1 MKLKVNILLFFVIIC
16 FGACSSIKTVSQKS
30 DTQLN
35 TYTDGDI
42 SYKNQFRFKSMFFE
56 SQRLEALEEFDK
68 AAALMEQCL
77 SIDPLNADAHYEM
90 ATLYV
95 SIERI
100 EDALFH
106 AKKSYELDPNNIW
119 VSRLLSQLYQISGN
133 IDGELSAYKNLIE
146 KDPSNIVEY
155 LFLIAT
161 AHSKK
166 GSYKR
171 AIQVY
176 NEIESKIGVSEE
188 LSVTKEY
195 LYITLGDV
203 DLAAAEIMKLIAAF
217 PNEIRFLGM
226 LAELYQANNLTE
238 KSIAVYND
246 ILEID
251 PKNSAANVALAEH
264 YRANNNHLKALDYLT
279 FCFDNDVFDLQTVF
293 QILTSYF
300 QMAIEEQK
308 YLDPLLSLLNKTL
321 INHPNEAPFHVLSG
335 DVYFQLNDSKKA
347 FEAYEKALS
356 IGITDFLIWNRYLIL
371 GIELQEYDRV
381 YNNGMRAIQLHPIQP
396 TLYLFS
402 GFAASNNKEHE
413 KAITLFNK
421 GLNYVVN
428 NRPLKAEFYNY
439 LGDSY
444 HFFGN
449 DKKSDECYEKS
460 LDLIPDN
467 VVVLNNYSYYLC
479 LREKDLEK
487 AERMS
492 KQCVEQSPN
501 QSTYQDTYG
510 WVLYKLKRF
519 DEAREWL
526 KKAVEGDGKSPVIT
540 EHYGD
545 VLYQLNLKKEA
556 LQYWK
561 KAKNNGGD
569 SELLNKKVSEGVLYE

>member
-1 MKLKVNILLFFVIIC
+1 MKIKVNILLFFVIIC
-16 FGACSSIKTVSQKS
+16 LGACSSMKKVSQKS

-35 TYTDGDI
+35 TYTDGDV

-77 SIDPLNADAHYEM
+77 AIDPLNADAHYEM

-106 AKKSYELDPNNIW
+106 AKKSYELNPNNIW

-133 IDGELSAYKNLIE
+133 IDGELSAYKTLIE
-146 KDPSNIVEY
+146 KDPSNIEY
-155 LFLIAT
+155 LFLLAT

-166 GSYKR
+166 GSYKK

-176 NEIESKIGVSEE
+176 NEIESRIGVSEE

-195 LYITLGDV
+195 LYITMGDV
-203 DLAAAEIMKLIAAF
+203 DLAAAEIKKLIAAF

-238 KSIAVYND
+238 KSIAVYNE
-246 ILEID
+246 ILEVD

-264 YRANNNHLKALDYLT
+264 YRVNNNHLKAFDYLT

-300 QMAIEEQK
+300 QMAKVEQK

-335 DVYFQLNDSKKA
+335 DIYFELNDPNKA
-347 FEAYEKALS
+347 FEAYEKSLRF
-356 IGITDFLIWNRYLIL
+356 GITDFLIWNRYLIL
-371 GIELQEYDRV
+371 GIELKEYDRV
-381 YNNGMRAIQLHPIQP
+381 YKNGMRAIELHPIQP

-402 GFAASNNKEHE
+402 GFAASYKKEYE
-413 KAITLFNK
+413 TAITLFNK

-428 NRPLKAEFYNY
+428 NKPLKAEFYNY

-460 LDLIPDN
+460 LELIPDN
-467 VVVLNNYSYYLC
+467 VVVLNNYSYYLS

-492 KQCVEQSPN
+492 KKCIELSPN

-519 DEAREWL
+519 NEAREWL
-526 KKAVEGDGKSPVIT
+526 KKAAEGDSKSPVIT

-556 LQYWK
+556 LEYWK
-561 KAKNNGGD
+561 KAKNSGGD
-569 SELLNKKVSEGVLYE
+569 SELLNKKVREGVLYE

>member
-16 FGACSSIKTVSQKS
+16 LGSCSSMKKVSQKS

-68 AAALMEQCL
+68 AATLMEQCL
-77 SIDPLNADAHYEM
+77 AIDPLNADAHYEM

-106 AKKSYELDPNNIW
+106 AKKSYELNHNNIW
-119 VSRLLSQLYQISGN
+119 VCRLLSQLYQISGN
-133 IDGELSAYKNLIE
+133 IDAELSAYKNLIE
-146 KDPSNIVEY
+146 KDPSNIEY
-155 LFLIAT
+155 LFLLAT

-166 GSYKR
+166 GSYKK

-195 LYITLGDV
+195 LYITMGDV

-238 KSIAVYND
+238 KSIAIYND
-246 ILEID
+246 ILEVD
-251 PKNSAANVALAEH
+251 PKNSAANVALAEY
-264 YRANNNHLKALDYLT
+264 YRVNNNHLKAFDYLT
-279 FCFDNDVFDLQTVF
+279 FCFENDVFDLQTVF

-347 FEAYEKALS
+347 FEAYEKSLNF
-356 IGITDFLIWNRYLIL
+356 GVTDFLIWNRYLIL
-371 GIELQEYDRV
+371 GVELQEYDRV
-381 YNNGMRAIQLHPIQP
+381 YNKGMRAIELHPIQP

-402 GFAASNNKEHE
+402 GFAASYNKEHE

-467 VVVLNNYSYYLC
+467 VVVLNNYSYYLS

-492 KQCVEQSPN
+492 KQCVELSPN

-519 DEAREWL
+519 NEAKEWL
-526 KKAVEGDGKSPVIT
+526 KKAVEGDSKSPVIT

-545 VLYQLNLKKEA
+545 VLYKLNFKKEA
-556 LQYWK
+556 LEYWK
-561 KAKNNGGD
+561 KAKNSGGD
-569 SELLNKKVSEGVLYE
+569 SELLNKKVREGVLYE

>member
-1 MKLKVNILLFFVIIC
+1 MKLKVNILLFFVISC
-16 FGACSSIKTVSQKS
+16 LGACSSMKKVSQKS

-77 SIDPLNADAHYEM
+77 AIDPLNADAHYEM

-106 AKKSYELDPNNIW
+106 AKKSYELNHNNIW

-133 IDGELSAYKNLIE
+133 IDAELSAYKNLIE
-146 KDPSNIVEY
+146 KDPSNIEY
-155 LFLIAT
+155 LFLLAT

-166 GSYKR
+166 GSYKK

-195 LYITLGDV
+195 LYITMGDV

-238 KSIAVYND
+238 KSIAIYND
-246 ILEID
+246 ILEVD
-251 PKNSAANVALAEH
+251 PKNSAANVALAEY
-264 YRANNNHLKALDYLT
+264 YRVNNNHLKAFDYLT
-279 FCFDNDVFDLQTVF
+279 FCFENDVFDLQTVF

-347 FEAYEKALS
+347 FEAYEKSLDF
-356 IGITDFLIWNRYLIL
+356 GVTDFLIWNRYLIL
-371 GIELQEYDRV
+371 GVELQEYDRV
-381 YNNGMRAIQLHPIQP
+381 YNKGMRAIELHPIQP

-402 GFAASNNKEHE
+402 GFAASYNKEHE

-467 VVVLNNYSYYLC
+467 VVVLNNYSYYLS

-492 KQCVEQSPN
+492 KQCVELSPN

-519 DEAREWL
+519 NEAKEWL
-526 KKAVEGDGKSPVIT
+526 KKAVEGDSKSPVIT

-545 VLYQLNLKKEA
+545 VLYKLNFKKEA
-556 LQYWK
+556 LEYWK
-561 KAKNNGGD
+561 KAKNSGGD
-569 SELLNKKVSEGVLYE
+569 SELLNKKVREGVLYE

>member
-1 MKLKVNILLFFVIIC
+1 MKVKVNILLFFVIIC
-16 FGACSSIKTVSQKS
+16 LGACSSIKTVSQKS

-35 TYTDGDI
+35 AYTNGDI

-77 SIDPLNADAHYEM
+77 SIDPFNADAHYEM
-90 ATLYV
+90 AILY
-95 SIERI
+95 IAIDRI

-106 AKKSYELDPNNIW
+106 AKKSSELNPNNEW
-119 VSRLLSQLYQISGN
+119 VTHLLSQLYQMSGN
-133 IDGELSAYKNLIE
+133 IDGELNAYKDLIK
-146 KDPSNIVEY
+146 KDSSNIEY
-155 LFLIAT
+155 LFLLAT
-161 AHSKK
+161 AHSKN
-166 GSYKR
+166 GSYKK

-195 LYITLGDV
+195 LYITMGNV
-203 DLAAAEIMKLIAAF
+203 DLAAAEIMNLVAAF

-238 KSIAVYND
+238 KSIAIYND
-246 ILEID
+246 ILKVE
-251 PKNSAANVALAEH
+251 PKNSAANIALAEH
-264 YRANNNHLKALDYLT
+264 YRVNNNHLKAFDYLT
-279 FCFDNDVFDLQTVF
+279 FCFDNDVFDPQTVF
-293 QILTSYF
+293 QILSSYF
-300 QMAIEEQK
+300 QMAIDEQK
-308 YLDPLLSLLNKTL
+308 YLDPLLSLLDKAL

-335 DVYFQLNDSKKA
+335 DVYFQLNNSKKA
-347 FEAYEKALS
+347 FEAYEKSLNL
-356 IGITDFLIWNRYLIL
+356 GVTDFLIWNRYLIL
-371 GIELQEYDRV
+371 GVELQEYDRV
-381 YNNGMRAIQLHPIQP
+381 YKNGARAIELHPIQP
-396 TLYLFS
+396 TLYLFT
-402 GFAASNNKEHE
+402 GFAAFYNKEYE
-413 KAITLFNK
+413 KAITFFNK

-439 LGDSY
+439 LGDAY
-444 HFFGN
+444 HIFGN
-449 DKKSDECYEKS
+449 NKKSDECYEKS

-467 VVVLNNYSYYLC
+467 VVVLNNYSYYLS

-492 KQCVEQSPN
+492 KQCVELSPN
-501 QSTYQDTYG
+501 QPTYQDTYG

-519 DEAREWL
+519 NEAKEWL
-526 KKAVEGDGKSPVIT
+526 QKAVEGGGKSPVVI

-545 VLYQLNLKKEA
+545 VLYQLNQKKEA
-556 LQYWK
+556 LEYWK
-561 KAKNNGGD
+561 KAKNTGGD

>member
-1 MKLKVNILLFFVIIC
+1 MKVKVNILLFFVIIC
-16 FGACSSIKTVSQKS
+16 LGACSSIKTVSQKS

-35 TYTDGDI
+35 AYTNGDI

-77 SIDPLNADAHYEM
+77 SIDPFNADAHYEM
-90 ATLYV
+90 AILYV
-95 SIERI
+95 AIDRI

-106 AKKSYELDPNNIW
+106 AKKSSELNPNNEW
-119 VSRLLSQLYQISGN
+119 VTQLLSELYQISGN
-133 IDGELSAYKNLIE
+133 IDGELNAYKDLIK
-146 KDPSNIVEY
+146 KDPSNIEY
-155 LFLIAT
+155 LFLLAT
-161 AHSKK
+161 AHSKN
-166 GSYKR
+166 GSYKK

-176 NEIESKIGVSEE
+176 NEIESKTGVSEE

-195 LYITLGDV
+195 LYITMGNV

-217 PNEIRFLGM
+217 PNEIRYLGM

-238 KSIAVYND
+238 KSIAIYND
-246 ILEID
+246 ILKVE

-264 YRANNNHLKALDYLT
+264 YRINNNHLKAFDYLT

-300 QMAIEEQK
+300 QMAIDEQK
-308 YLDPLLSLLNKTL
+308 YLDPLLSLLDKAL

-347 FEAYEKALS
+347 FEAYEKSLNF
-356 IGITDFLIWNRYLIL
+356 GVTDFLIWNRYLIL

-381 YNNGMRAIQLHPIQP
+381 YNNGMRAVELHPIQP
-396 TLYLFS
+396 TLYLFT
-402 GFAASNNKEHE
+402 GFAASYNKEYE
-413 KAITLFNK
+413 KAITFFNK

-428 NRPLKAEFYNY
+428 NKPLKAEFYNY
-439 LGDSY
+439 LGDAY

-449 DKKSDECYEKS
+449 DKKSDECYQKS

-467 VVVLNNYSYYLC
+467 VIVLNNYSYYLS

-492 KQCVEQSPN
+492 KRCVELSPN
-501 QSTYQDTYG
+501 QPTYQDTYG

-519 DEAREWL
+519 NEAKEWL
-526 KKAVEGDGKSPVIT
+526 QKAVEGDDKSPVVI

-545 VLYQLNLKKEA
+545 VLYQLNQKKEA
-556 LQYWK
+556 LEYWI
-561 KAKNNGGD
+561 KAKNIGGD
-569 SELLNKKVSEGVLYE
+569 SEMLNKKVSEGVLYE

>member
-1 MKLKVNILLFFVIIC
+1 MKIKVNILLFFVIIC
-16 FGACSSIKTVSQKS
+16 LGACSSIKKVSQKS

-35 TYTDGDI
+35 TYTDGDV

-77 SIDPLNADAHYEM
+77 AIDPLNADAHYEM

-106 AKKSYELDPNNIW
+106 AKKSYELNPNNIW

-133 IDGELSAYKNLIE
+133 IDGELSAYKTLIE
-146 KDPSNIVEY
+146 KDPSNIEY
-155 LFLIAT
+155 LFLLAT

-166 GSYKR
+166 GSYKK

-195 LYITLGDV
+195 LYITMGDV
-203 DLAAAEIMKLIAAF
+203 DLAAAEIKKLIAAF

-238 KSIAVYND
+238 KSIAVYNE
-246 ILEID
+246 ILEVD

-264 YRANNNHLKALDYLT
+264 YRVNNNHLKAFDYLT

-300 QMAIEEQK
+300 QMAKVEQK

-335 DVYFQLNDSKKA
+335 DIYFELNDPNKA
-347 FEAYEKALS
+347 FEAYEKSLRF
-356 IGITDFLIWNRYLIL
+356 GITDFLIWNRYLIL
-371 GIELQEYDRV
+371 GIELKEYDRV
-381 YNNGMRAIQLHPIQP
+381 YKNGMRAIELHPIQP

-402 GFAASNNKEHE
+402 GFAASYKKEYE
-413 KAITLFNK
+413 TAITLFNK

-428 NRPLKAEFYNY
+428 NKPLKAEFYNY

-460 LDLIPDN
+460 LELIPDN
-467 VVVLNNYSYYLC
+467 VVVLNNYSYYLS

-492 KQCVEQSPN
+492 KKCIELSPN

-519 DEAREWL
+519 NEAREWL
-526 KKAVEGDGKSPVIT
+526 KKAAEGDSKSPVIT

-556 LQYWK
+556 LEYWK
-561 KAKNNGGD
+561 KAKNSGGD
-569 SELLNKKVSEGVLYE
+569 SELLNKKVREGVLYE

>member
-1 MKLKVNILLFFVIIC
+1 MKLKVNILLFFMIIC

-56 SQRLEALEEFDK
+56 SQRLEAIEEFDK

-106 AKKSYELDPNNIW
+106 AKKSYELNPNNVW
-119 VSRLLSQLYQISGN
+119 VTQLLSQLYQMSGN
-133 IDGELSAYKNLIE
+133 IDGELSAYKDLIE
-146 KDPSNIVEY
+146 KDPSNIEY
-155 LFLIAT
+155 LFLLAT
-161 AHSKK
+161 AHSKN
-166 GSYKR
+166 GSYKK

-195 LYITLGDV
+195 LYITMGDV

-238 KSIAVYND
+238 KSIAIYND
-246 ILEID
+246 ILEVE

-264 YRANNNHLKALDYLT
+264 YRVNNNHLKAFDYLT

-308 YLDPLLSLLNKTL
+308 YLGPLRSLLNKTL

-347 FEAYEKALS
+347 FEAYEKSLNF
-356 IGITDFLIWNRYLIL
+356 GVTDFLIWNRYLIL

-381 YNNGMRAIQLHPIQP
+381 YKNGIMPI
-396 TLYLFS
+396 
-402 GFAASNNKEHE
+402 
-413 KAITLFNK
+413 
-421 GLNYVVN
+421 
-428 NRPLKAEFYNY
+428 
-439 LGDSY
+439 
-444 HFFGN
+444 
-449 DKKSDECYEKS
+449 
-460 LDLIPDN
+460 
-467 VVVLNNYSYYLC
+467 
-479 LREKDLEK
+479 
-487 AERMS
+487 
-492 KQCVEQSPN
+492 
-501 QSTYQDTYG
+501 
-510 WVLYKLKRF
+510 
-519 DEAREWL
+519 
-526 KKAVEGDGKSPVIT
+526 
-540 EHYGD
+540 
-545 VLYQLNLKKEA
+545 
-556 LQYWK
+556 
-561 KAKNNGGD
+561 
-569 SELLNKKVSEGVLYE
+569 

>member
-1 MKLKVNILLFFVIIC
+1 MKQKINILLFFVIIC
-16 FGACSSIKTVSQKS
+16 LGACSSVKTVSQKS

-35 TYTDGDI
+35 AYTDGDI

-56 SQRLEALEEFDK
+56 SQRLEAIEEFDK

-90 ATLYV
+90 ATLYI

-106 AKKSYELDPNNIW
+106 AKKSYELNPNNVW
-119 VSRLLSQLYQISGN
+119 VTQLLSQLYQMSGN
-133 IDGELSAYKNLIE
+133 IDGELSAYKDLIE
-146 KDPSNIVEY
+146 KDPSNIEY
-155 LFLIAT
+155 LFLLAT
-161 AHSKK
+161 AHSKN
-166 GSYKR
+166 GNYKK

-195 LYITLGDV
+195 LYITMGDV

-217 PNEIRFLGM
+217 PNETRFLGM
-226 LAELYQANNLTE
+226 LAELYQANNQTE
-238 KSIAVYND
+238 KSIAIYND
-246 ILEID
+246 ILEVE
-251 PKNSAANVALAEH
+251 PKNSAANVALAEY
-264 YRANNNHLKALDYLT
+264 YRVNKNHLKAFDYLT

-308 YLDPLLSLLNKTL
+308 YLEPLLSLLNKTL
-321 INHPNEAPFHVLSG
+321 INYPNEAAFHVLSG

-347 FEAYEKALS
+347 FEAYEKSLTF
-356 IGITDFLIWNRYLIL
+356 GVTDFLIWNRYLIL
-371 GIELQEYDRV
+371 GVELQEYDRV
-381 YNNGMRAIQLHPIQP
+381 YKNGMRAIELHPIQP

-402 GFAASNNKEHE
+402 GFAASYNKEHE

-428 NRPLKAEFYNY
+428 NKPLKAEFYNY

-449 DKKSDECYEKS
+449 DEKSDECYEKS

-467 VVVLNNYSYYLC
+467 VLVLNNYSYYLS
-479 LREKDLEK
+479 LRQKDLEK

-492 KQCVEQSPN
+492 KQCVELSPN
-501 QSTYQDTYG
+501 QPTYQDTYG

-519 DEAREWL
+519 NEDEEWL
-526 KKAVEGDGKSPVIT
+526 KKAVEGGGKSPVII

-545 VLYQLNLKKEA
+545 VLYQLNHKKEA
-556 LQYWK
+556 LEYWK
-561 KAKNNGGD
+561 KAKNIGGD
-569 SELLNKKVSEGVLYE
+569 SDLLNKKVREGMLYE

>member
-16 FGACSSIKTVSQKS
+16 LGACSSMKKVSQKS

-68 AAALMEQCL
+68 AATLMEQCL
-77 SIDPLNADAHYEM
+77 AIDPLNADAHYEM

-106 AKKSYELDPNNIW
+106 AKKSYELNHNNIW
-119 VSRLLSQLYQISGN
+119 VCRLLSQLYQISGN
-133 IDGELSAYKNLIE
+133 IDAELSAYKNLIE
-146 KDPSNIVEY
+146 KDPSNIEY
-155 LFLIAT
+155 LFLLAT

-166 GSYKR
+166 GSYKK

-195 LYITLGDV
+195 LYITMGDV

-238 KSIAVYND
+238 KSIAIYND
-246 ILEID
+246 ILEVD
-251 PKNSAANVALAEH
+251 PKNSAANVALAEY
-264 YRANNNHLKALDYLT
+264 YRVNNNHLKAFDYLT
-279 FCFDNDVFDLQTVF
+279 FCFENDVFDLQTVF

-347 FEAYEKALS
+347 FEAYEKSLNF
-356 IGITDFLIWNRYLIL
+356 GVTDFLIWNRYLIL
-371 GIELQEYDRV
+371 GVELQEYDRV
-381 YNNGMRAIQLHPIQP
+381 YNKGMRAIELHPIQP

-402 GFAASNNKEHE
+402 GFAASYNKEHE

-467 VVVLNNYSYYLC
+467 VVVLNNYSYYLS

-492 KQCVEQSPN
+492 KQCVELSPN

-519 DEAREWL
+519 NEAKEWL
-526 KKAVEGDGKSPVIT
+526 KKAVEGDSKSPVIT

-545 VLYQLNLKKEA
+545 VLYKLNFKKEA
-556 LQYWK
+556 LEYWK
-561 KAKNNGGD
+561 KAKNSGGD
-569 SELLNKKVSEGVLYE
+569 SELLNKKVREGVLYE

>member
-16 FGACSSIKTVSQKS
+16 LGACSNMNKVTQKS
-30 DTQLN
+30 YTQLN

-68 AAALMEQCL
+68 ASALMEQCL
-77 SIDPLNADAHYEM
+77 AIDPLNADAHYEM
-90 ATLYV
+90 ATLYT

-106 AKKSYELDPNNIW
+106 AEKSYELNPNNIW
-119 VSRLLSQLYQISGN
+119 VCRLLSQLYQISGN

-146 KDPSNIVEY
+146 KDPSNIEY
-155 LFLIAT
+155 LFLLAT

-166 GSYKR
+166 GSYKK

-188 LSVTKEY
+188 LAVTKEY
-195 LYITLGDV
+195 LYITMGDV
-203 DLAAAEIMKLIAAF
+203 DLAAAEIMKLISTF

-226 LAELYQANNLTE
+226 LAELYHANNLIE
-238 KSIAVYND
+238 KSIAIYND
-246 ILEID
+246 ILKVD
-251 PKNSAANVALAEH
+251 PKNSAANVALAEY
-264 YRANNNHLKALDYLT
+264 YRVNNDHLKAFDYLT

-321 INHPNEAPFHVLSG
+321 NNHPNEAPFHALSG

-347 FEAYEKALS
+347 FDAYEKSLS
-356 IGITDFLIWNRYLIL
+356 FGITDFLIWNRYLIL

-381 YNNGMRAIQLHPIQP
+381 YNKGVRAIELHPIQP
-396 TLYLFS
+396 SLYLFT
-402 GFAASNNKEHE
+402 GFAASYNKEHE

-439 LGDSY
+439 LGNSY

-460 LDLIPDN
+460 LELIPDN
-467 VVVLNNYSYYLC
+467 VVVLNNYSYYLS

-487 AERMS
+487 AESMS
-492 KQCVEQSPN
+492 KQCVVLSPN

-519 DEAREWL
+519 SEAKEWL
-526 KKAVEGDGKSPVIT
+526 KKAVEGGSESPVIT

-545 VLYQLNLKKEA
+545 VLYQLNYKKEA
-556 LQYWK
+556 LEYWK

-569 SELLNKKVSEGVLYE
+569 SELLNKKVREGVLYE

>member
-1 MKLKVNILLFFVIIC
+1 MKVKVNILLFFVIIC
-16 FGACSSIKTVSQKS
+16 LGACSGIKALSQKS

-35 TYTDGDI
+35 AYTDGNI

-77 SIDPLNADAHYEM
+77 SIDPFNADAHYEM
-90 ATLYV
+90 AILYIA
-95 SIERI
+95 IERI

-106 AKKSYELDPNNIW
+106 AKKSSELNPNNEW
-119 VSRLLSQLYQISGN
+119 FTLLLSQLYQISGN
-133 IDGELSAYKNLIE
+133 IDGELNTYKDLIR
-146 KDPSNIVEY
+146 KDPLNIEY
-155 LFLIAT
+155 LFLLAT
-161 AHSKK
+161 AHSKN
-166 GSYKR
+166 GSYKK

-176 NEIESKIGVSEE
+176 NEIESKTGVSEE

-195 LYITLGDV
+195 LYITMGNV
-203 DLAAAEIMKLIAAF
+203 DLAAAEIMKLVAAF

-238 KSIAVYND
+238 KSIAIYND
-246 ILEID
+246 ILEVE
-251 PKNSAANVALAEH
+251 PKNSAANIALAEH
-264 YRANNNHLKALDYLT
+264 YRVNNNHLKAFDYLT
-279 FCFDNDVFDLQTVF
+279 FCFDNDVFDVQSVF
-293 QILTSYF
+293 QILSSYF
-300 QMAIEEQK
+300 QMAIDEQK
-308 YLDPLLSLLNKTL
+308 YLDPLLSLLDKAL

-335 DVYFQLNDSKKA
+335 DVCFQLNNSKKA
-347 FEAYEKALS
+347 FEAYEKSLNL
-356 IGITDFLIWNRYLIL
+356 GVTDFLIWNRYLIL
-371 GIELQEYDRV
+371 GVELQEYDRV
-381 YNNGMRAIQLHPIQP
+381 YKNGMRAIELHPIQP
-396 TLYLFS
+396 TLYLFT
-402 GFAASNNKEHE
+402 GFAASYNKEYE
-413 KAITLFNK
+413 KAITFFNK

-439 LGDSY
+439 LGDAY

-467 VVVLNNYSYYLC
+467 VVVLNNYSYYLS

-492 KQCVEQSPN
+492 KQCVELSPN

-519 DEAREWL
+519 SEAKEWL
-526 KKAVEGDGKSPVIT
+526 QKAVEGGEKSHIVI

-545 VLYQLNLKKEA
+545 VLYQLNQKKEA
-556 LQYWK
+556 LEYWK
-561 KAKNNGGD
+561 KAKNTGGD

>member
-1 MKLKVNILLFFVIIC
+1 MKVKVSILLFFVIIYL
-16 FGACSSIKTVSQKS
+16 GACSGIKTVSQKS
-30 DTQLN
+30 DMQLN
-35 TYTDGDI
+35 AYTDGNI

-77 SIDPLNADAHYEM
+77 AIDPFNADAHYEM
-90 ATLYV
+90 AILYIA
-95 SIERI
+95 IERI

-106 AKKSYELDPNNIW
+106 AKKSSELNPNNEW
-119 VSRLLSQLYQISGN
+119 FTKLLSQLYQISGN
-133 IDGELSAYKNLIE
+133 IDGELNTYKDLIR
-146 KDPSNIVEY
+146 KDPSNIEY
-155 LFLIAT
+155 LFLLAT
-161 AHSKK
+161 AHSKN
-166 GSYKR
+166 GSYKK
-171 AIQVY
+171 AIQIY
-176 NEIESKIGVSEE
+176 NEIESKTGVSEE

-195 LYITLGDV
+195 LYISMGNV
-203 DLAAAEIMKLIAAF
+203 DLAAAEIMKLVAAF

-238 KSIAVYND
+238 KSIAIYND
-246 ILEID
+246 ILEVD

-264 YRANNNHLKALDYLT
+264 YRLNNNHLKAFDYLT

-293 QILTSYF
+293 QILSSYF
-300 QMAIEEQK
+300 QMAIDEQK
-308 YLDPLLSLLNKTL
+308 YLDPLLSLLDKAL

-335 DVYFQLNDSKKA
+335 DVCFQLNNSKKA
-347 FEAYEKALS
+347 FEAYEKSLNL
-356 IGITDFLIWNRYLIL
+356 GVTDFLIWNRYLIL
-371 GIELQEYDRV
+371 GVELQEYDRV
-381 YNNGMRAIQLHPIQP
+381 YKNGVRAIELHPIQP
-396 TLYLFS
+396 TLYLFT
-402 GFAASNNKEHE
+402 GFAASYNKEYE
-413 KAITLFNK
+413 KAITFFNK

-439 LGDSY
+439 LGDAY
-444 HFFGN
+444 HFFGD

-467 VVVLNNYSYYLC
+467 VVVLNNYSYYLS

-492 KQCVEQSPN
+492 KQCVELSPH

-519 DEAREWL
+519 NEAKEWL
-526 KKAVEGDGKSPVIT
+526 QKAVEGGGKSPIVI

-545 VLYQLNLKKEA
+545 VLYQLNQKKEA
-556 LQYWK
+556 LEYWK
-561 KAKNNGGD
+561 KAKSTGGD

>member
-1 MKLKVNILLFFVIIC
+1 MKVKVNILLFFVIIC
-16 FGACSSIKTVSQKS
+16 LGACSSIKTVSQKS

-35 TYTDGDI
+35 AYTDGDI

-77 SIDPLNADAHYEM
+77 SIDPFNADAHYEM
-90 ATLYV
+90 AMLYV
-95 SIERI
+95 AIERI

-106 AKKSYELDPNNIW
+106 AKKSSELNPNNEW
-119 VSRLLSQLYQISGN
+119 VTQLLSQLYQISGN
-133 IDGELSAYKNLIE
+133 IDGELNAYKDLIR
-146 KDPSNIVEY
+146 KDPSNIEY
-155 LFLIAT
+155 LFLLAT
-161 AHSKK
+161 AYSKN
-166 GSYKR
+166 GSYKK

-176 NEIESKIGVSEE
+176 NEIESKTGVSEE

-195 LYITLGDV
+195 LYITMGNV

-238 KSIAVYND
+238 KSIAIYND
-246 ILEID
+246 ILKLE
-251 PKNSAANVALAEH
+251 PKNSAANVALAEY
-264 YRANNNHLKALDYLT
+264 YRVSNNHLKAFDYLT

-293 QILTSYF
+293 QILSSYF
-300 QMAIEEQK
+300 QMAIDEQK
-308 YLDPLLSLLNKTL
+308 YLEPLLSLLDKAL
-321 INHPNEAPFHVLSG
+321 VNHPNEAPFHVLSG
-335 DVYFQLNDSKKA
+335 DVYFLLNDSKKA
-347 FEAYEKALS
+347 FEAYEKSLDF
-356 IGITDFLIWNRYLIL
+356 GVTDFLIWNRCLIL
-371 GIELQEYDRV
+371 GVELQEYDRV
-381 YNNGMRAIQLHPIQP
+381 YKNGVRAIELHPIQP
-396 TLYLFS
+396 TLYLFT
-402 GFAASNNKEHE
+402 GFAASYNKEYE
-413 KAITLFNK
+413 KAITFFNK

-439 LGDSY
+439 LGDAY

-467 VVVLNNYSYYLC
+467 VVVLNNYSYYLS

-492 KQCVEQSPN
+492 KQCVELSPN
-501 QSTYQDTYG
+501 QPSYQDTYG

-519 DEAREWL
+519 NEAKEWL
-526 KKAVEGDGKSPVIT
+526 QKAVEGGGKSPVVI

-545 VLYQLNLKKEA
+545 VLYQLNQKKEA
-556 LQYWK
+556 LEYWK
-561 KAKNNGGD
+561 KAKNTGGD
-569 SELLNKKVSEGVLYE
+569 SELLYKKVSEGVLYE

>member
-1 MKLKVNILLFFVIIC
+1 MTLKVNIQLFFVIIC
-16 FGACSSIKTVSQKS
+16 LGACSSIKTVSQKS
-30 DTQLN
+30 DTLLN

-90 ATLYV
+90 ATLYIAV
-95 SIERI
+95 ERI

-106 AKKSYELDPNNIW
+106 AKKSYELNPNNVW
-119 VSRLLSQLYQISGN
+119 VTQLLYKLYQMSGN
-133 IDGELSAYKNLIE
+133 IDGELSAYKDLIE
-146 KDPSNIVEY
+146 KDPSNIEY
-155 LFLIAT
+155 LFLLAT
-161 AHSKK
+161 AHSKN
-166 GSYKR
+166 GSYKK

-203 DLAAAEIMKLIAAF
+203 DLAAAEIIKLIAAF

-238 KSIAVYND
+238 KSIAIYND
-246 ILEID
+246 ILEVE
-251 PKNSAANVALAEH
+251 PKNPAANVALAEH
-264 YRANNNHLKALDYLT
+264 YRVNNNHLKAFDYLT

-293 QILTSYF
+293 QILNSYF

-321 INHPNEAPFHVLSG
+321 INHPNEAPFHALSG

-347 FEAYEKALS
+347 FEAYEKSLS
-356 IGITDFLIWNRYLIL
+356 FGITDFLIWNRYLIL
-371 GIELQEYDRV
+371 GLELQEYDRV
-381 YNNGMRAIQLHPIQP
+381 YKNGVKAIKLHPIQP

-402 GFAASNNKEHE
+402 GFAASYNKEHE
-413 KAITLFNK
+413 KAIILFNK

-467 VVVLNNYSYYLC
+467 VVVLNNYSYYLS
-479 LREKDLEK
+479 LRKNNLEK

-492 KQCVEQSPN
+492 KRCVELNPN

-510 WVLYKLKRF
+510 WVLYKLGRF
-519 DEAREWL
+519 DESEEWL
-526 KKAVEGDGKSPVIT
+526 KKAVEGNGKSPVIL

-545 VLYQLNLKKEA
+545 VLYQLNQKKEA
-556 LQYWK
+556 LEYWK
-561 KAKNNGGD
+561 KAKNTGGD

>member
-1 MKLKVNILLFFVIIC
+1 MKVKVNILLFFVIIC
-16 FGACSSIKTVSQKS
+16 LGACSSIKTVSQKS

-35 TYTDGDI
+35 AYTDGDI

-77 SIDPLNADAHYEM
+77 SIDPFNADAHYEM
-90 ATLYV
+90 AILYIA
-95 SIERI
+95 IERI

-106 AKKSYELDPNNIW
+106 AKKSSELNPNNEW
-119 VSRLLSQLYQISGN
+119 VTQLLSQLYQISGN
-133 IDGELSAYKNLIE
+133 IDGELSTYKNLIK
-146 KDPSNIVEY
+146 KDPSNIEY
-155 LFLIAT
+155 LFLLAT
-161 AHSKK
+161 AHSKN
-166 GSYKR
+166 GSYKK

-195 LYITLGDV
+195 LYITMGNV
-203 DLAAAEIMKLIAAF
+203 DLAAAEIMNLVAAF

-238 KSIAVYND
+238 KSIAIYND
-246 ILEID
+246 ILKVE
-251 PKNSAANVALAEH
+251 PKNSAANIALAEH
-264 YRANNNHLKALDYLT
+264 YRVNNNHLKAFDYLT
-279 FCFDNDVFDLQTVF
+279 FCFDNDVFDPQTVF
-293 QILTSYF
+293 QILSSYF
-300 QMAIEEQK
+300 QMAIDEQK
-308 YLDPLLSLLNKTL
+308 YLDPLLSLLDKAL

-335 DVYFQLNDSKKA
+335 DVYFQLNNSKKA
-347 FEAYEKALS
+347 FEAYEKSLNL
-356 IGITDFLIWNRYLIL
+356 GVTDFLIWNRYLIL
-371 GIELQEYDRV
+371 GVELQEYDRV
-381 YNNGMRAIQLHPIQP
+381 YKNGARAIELHPIQP
-396 TLYLFS
+396 TLYLFT
-402 GFAASNNKEHE
+402 GFAAFYNKEYE
-413 KAITLFNK
+413 KAITFFNK

-439 LGDSY
+439 LGDAY
-444 HFFGN
+444 HIFGN
-449 DKKSDECYEKS
+449 NKKSDECYEKS

-467 VVVLNNYSYYLC
+467 VVVLNNYSYYLS

-492 KQCVEQSPN
+492 KQCVELSPN
-501 QSTYQDTYG
+501 QPTYQDTYG

-519 DEAREWL
+519 NEAKEWL
-526 KKAVEGDGKSPVIT
+526 QKAVEGGGKSPVVI

-545 VLYQLNLKKEA
+545 VLYQLNQKKEA
-556 LQYWK
+556 LEYWK
-561 KAKNNGGD
+561 KAKNTGGD

>member
-1 MKLKVNILLFFVIIC
+1 MKVKVNILLFFVIIC
-16 FGACSSIKTVSQKS
+16 LGACSSIKTVSQKS

-35 TYTDGDI
+35 AYTNGDI

-77 SIDPLNADAHYEM
+77 SIDPFNADAHYEM
-90 ATLYV
+90 AILYV
-95 SIERI
+95 AIDRI

-106 AKKSYELDPNNIW
+106 AKKSSELNPNNEW
-119 VSRLLSQLYQISGN
+119 VTQLLSKLYQISGN
-133 IDGELSAYKNLIE
+133 IDGELNAYKDLIK
-146 KDPSNIVEY
+146 KDPSNIEY
-155 LFLIAT
+155 LFLLAT
-161 AHSKK
+161 AHSKN
-166 GSYKR
+166 GSYKK

-176 NEIESKIGVSEE
+176 NEIESKTGVSEE

-195 LYITLGDV
+195 LYITMGNV

-238 KSIAVYND
+238 KSIAIYND
-246 ILEID
+246 ILKLE

-264 YRANNNHLKALDYLT
+264 YRINNNHLKAFDYLT
-279 FCFDNDVFDLQTVF
+279 FCFDNNVFDLQTVF
-293 QILTSYF
+293 QILSSYF
-300 QMAIEEQK
+300 QMAIDEQK
-308 YLDPLLSLLNKTL
+308 YLDPLLSLLDKAL

-347 FEAYEKALS
+347 FEAYEKSLNF
-356 IGITDFLIWNRYLIL
+356 GVTDFLIWNRYLIL

-381 YNNGMRAIQLHPIQP
+381 YNNGMRAVELHPIQP
-396 TLYLFS
+396 TLYLFT
-402 GFAASNNKEHE
+402 GFAASYNKEYE
-413 KAITLFNK
+413 KAITFFNK

-428 NRPLKAEFYNY
+428 NKPLKAEFYNY
-439 LGDSY
+439 LGDAY

-449 DKKSDECYEKS
+449 DKKSDECYQKS

-467 VVVLNNYSYYLC
+467 VIVLNNYSYYLS

-492 KQCVEQSPN
+492 KRCVELSPN
-501 QSTYQDTYG
+501 QPTYQDTYG

-519 DEAREWL
+519 NEAKEWL
-526 KKAVEGDGKSPVIT
+526 QKAVEGDDKSPVVI

-545 VLYQLNLKKEA
+545 VLYQLNQKKEA
-556 LQYWK
+556 LEYWI
-561 KAKNNGGD
+561 KAKNIGGD
-569 SELLNKKVSEGVLYE
+569 SEMLNKKVSEGVLYE

>member
-16 FGACSSIKTVSQKS
+16 LGACSSMKKVSQKS

-56 SQRLEALEEFDK
+56 SQRLEALEEYDK
-68 AAALMEQCL
+68 AATLMEQCL
-77 SIDPLNADAHYEM
+77 AIDPLNADAHYEM

-106 AKKSYELDPNNIW
+106 AKKSYELNHNNIW

-133 IDGELSAYKNLIE
+133 IDAELSVYKNLIE
-146 KDPSNIVEY
+146 KDPSNIEY
-155 LFLIAT
+155 LFLLAT

-166 GSYKR
+166 GSYKK

-195 LYITLGDV
+195 LYITMGDV
-203 DLAAAEIMKLIAAF
+203 DLAAAEIMKLITAF

-238 KSIAVYND
+238 KSIAIYND
-246 ILEID
+246 ILEVD

-264 YRANNNHLKALDYLT
+264 YRVNNNHLKAFDYLT
-279 FCFDNDVFDLQTVF
+279 FCFENDVFDLQTVF

-347 FEAYEKALS
+347 FEAYEKSLNF
-356 IGITDFLIWNRYLIL
+356 GVTDFLIWNRYLIL
-371 GIELQEYDRV
+371 GVELQEYDRV
-381 YNNGMRAIQLHPIQP
+381 YNKGMRAIELHPIQP

-402 GFAASNNKEHE
+402 GFAASYNKEHE

-467 VVVLNNYSYYLC
+467 VVVLNNYSYYLS

-492 KQCVEQSPN
+492 KQCVELSPN

-519 DEAREWL
+519 NEAKEWL
-526 KKAVEGDGKSPVIT
+526 KKAVEGDSKSPVIT

-545 VLYQLNLKKEA
+545 VLYKLNFKKEA
-556 LQYWK
+556 LEYWK
-561 KAKNNGGD
+561 KAKNSGGD
-569 SELLNKKVSEGVLYE
+569 SELLNKKVREGVLYE

>member
-1 MKLKVNILLFFVIIC
+1 MKVKVNILLFFVIIC
-16 FGACSSIKTVSQKS
+16 LGACSSIKTVSQKS

-35 TYTDGDI
+35 AYTNGDI

-77 SIDPLNADAHYEM
+77 SIDPFNADAHYEM
-90 ATLYV
+90 AILYV
-95 SIERI
+95 AIDRI

-106 AKKSYELDPNNIW
+106 AKKSSELNPNNEW
-119 VSRLLSQLYQISGN
+119 VTQLLSELYQISGN
-133 IDGELSAYKNLIE
+133 IDGELNAYKDLIK
-146 KDPSNIVEY
+146 KDPSNIEY
-155 LFLIAT
+155 LFLLAT
-161 AHSKK
+161 AHSKN
-166 GSYKR
+166 GSYKK

-176 NEIESKIGVSEE
+176 NEIESKTGVSEE

-195 LYITLGDV
+195 LYITMGNV

-238 KSIAVYND
+238 KSIAIYND
-246 ILEID
+246 ILKVE

-264 YRANNNHLKALDYLT
+264 YRINNNHLKAFDYLT

-293 QILTSYF
+293 QILSSYF
-300 QMAIEEQK
+300 QMAIDEQK
-308 YLDPLLSLLNKTL
+308 YLDPLLSLLDKAL

-347 FEAYEKALS
+347 FEAYEKSLNF
-356 IGITDFLIWNRYLIL
+356 GVTDFLIWNRYLIL

-381 YNNGMRAIQLHPIQP
+381 YNNGMRAVELHPIQP
-396 TLYLFS
+396 TLYLFT
-402 GFAASNNKEHE
+402 GFAASYNKEYE
-413 KAITLFNK
+413 KAITFFNK

-428 NRPLKAEFYNY
+428 NKPLKAEFYNY
-439 LGDSY
+439 LGDAY

-449 DKKSDECYEKS
+449 DKKSDECYQKS

-467 VVVLNNYSYYLC
+467 VIVLNNYSYYLS

-492 KQCVEQSPN
+492 KRCVELSPN
-501 QSTYQDTYG
+501 QPTYQDTYG

-519 DEAREWL
+519 NEAKEWL
-526 KKAVEGDGKSPVIT
+526 QKAVEGDDKSPVVI

-545 VLYQLNLKKEA
+545 VLYQLNQKKEA
-556 LQYWK
+556 LEYWI
-561 KAKNNGGD
+561 KAKNIGGD
-569 SELLNKKVSEGVLYE
+569 SEMLNKKVSEGVLYE

>member
-1 MKLKVNILLFFVIIC
+1 MKIKVNILLFFVIIC
-16 FGACSSIKTVSQKS
+16 LGACSSMKKVSQKS

-35 TYTDGDI
+35 TYTDGDV

-77 SIDPLNADAHYEM
+77 AIDPLNADAHYEM

-106 AKKSYELDPNNIW
+106 AKKSYELNPNNIW

-133 IDGELSAYKNLIE
+133 IDGELSAYKTLIE
-146 KDPSNIVEY
+146 KDPSNIEY
-155 LFLIAT
+155 LFLLAT

-166 GSYKR
+166 GSYKK

-195 LYITLGDV
+195 LYITMGDV
-203 DLAAAEIMKLIAAF
+203 DLAAAEIKKLIAAF

-238 KSIAVYND
+238 KSIAVYNE
-246 ILEID
+246 ILEVD

-264 YRANNNHLKALDYLT
+264 YRVNNNHLKAFDYLT

-300 QMAIEEQK
+300 QMAKVEQK

-335 DVYFQLNDSKKA
+335 DIYFELNDPNKA
-347 FEAYEKALS
+347 FEAYEKSLRF
-356 IGITDFLIWNRYLIL
+356 GITDFLIWNRYLIL
-371 GIELQEYDRV
+371 GIELKEYDRV
-381 YNNGMRAIQLHPIQP
+381 YKNGMRAIELHPIQP

-402 GFAASNNKEHE
+402 GFAASYKKEYE
-413 KAITLFNK
+413 TAITLFNK

-428 NRPLKAEFYNY
+428 NKPLKAEFYNY

-460 LDLIPDN
+460 LELIPDN
-467 VVVLNNYSYYLC
+467 VVVLNNYSYYLS

-492 KQCVEQSPN
+492 KKCIELSPN
-501 QSTYQDTYG
+501 QSTYLDTYG

-519 DEAREWL
+519 NEAREWL
-526 KKAVEGDGKSPVIT
+526 KKAAEGDSKSPVIT

-556 LQYWK
+556 LEYWK
-561 KAKNNGGD
+561 KAKNSGGD
-569 SELLNKKVSEGVLYE
+569 SELLNKKVREGVLYE

>member
-1 MKLKVNILLFFVIIC
+1 MKVKVNILLFFVIIC
-16 FGACSSIKTVSQKS
+16 LGACSSIKTVSQKS

-35 TYTDGDI
+35 AYTNGDI

-77 SIDPLNADAHYEM
+77 SIDPFNADAHYEM
-90 ATLYV
+90 AILY
-95 SIERI
+95 IAIDRI

-106 AKKSYELDPNNIW
+106 AKKSSELNPNNEW
-119 VSRLLSQLYQISGN
+119 VTQLLSQLYQISGN
-133 IDGELSAYKNLIE
+133 IDGELSTYKNLIK
-146 KDPSNIVEY
+146 KDPSNIEY
-155 LFLIAT
+155 LFLLAT
-161 AHSKK
+161 AHSKN
-166 GSYKR
+166 GSYKK

-195 LYITLGDV
+195 LYITMGNV
-203 DLAAAEIMKLIAAF
+203 DLAAAEIMNLVAAF

-238 KSIAVYND
+238 KSIAIYND
-246 ILEID
+246 ILKVE
-251 PKNSAANVALAEH
+251 PKNSAANIALAEH
-264 YRANNNHLKALDYLT
+264 YRVNNNHLKAFDYLT

-293 QILTSYF
+293 QILSSYF
-300 QMAIEEQK
+300 QMAIDEQK
-308 YLDPLLSLLNKTL
+308 YLDPLLSLLEKAL

-335 DVYFQLNDSKKA
+335 DVYFQLNNSKKA
-347 FEAYEKALS
+347 FEAYEKSLNL
-356 IGITDFLIWNRYLIL
+356 GVTDFLIWNRYLIL
-371 GIELQEYDRV
+371 GVELQEYDRV
-381 YNNGMRAIQLHPIQP
+381 YKNGARAIELHPIQP
-396 TLYLFS
+396 TLYLFT
-402 GFAASNNKEHE
+402 GFAAFYNKEYE
-413 KAITLFNK
+413 KAITFFNK

-439 LGDSY
+439 LGDAY
-444 HFFGN
+444 HIFGN
-449 DKKSDECYEKS
+449 NKKSDECYEKS

-467 VVVLNNYSYYLC
+467 VVVLNNYSYYLS

-492 KQCVEQSPN
+492 KQCVELSPN
-501 QSTYQDTYG
+501 QPTYQDTYG

-519 DEAREWL
+519 NEAKEWL
-526 KKAVEGDGKSPVIT
+526 QKAVEGGGKSPVVI

-545 VLYQLNLKKEA
+545 VLYQLNQKKEA
-556 LQYWK
+556 LEYWK
-561 KAKNNGGD
+561 KAKNTGGD

>member
-16 FGACSSIKTVSQKS
+16 LGACSSMKKVSQKS

-77 SIDPLNADAHYEM
+77 AIDPLNADAHYEM

-106 AKKSYELDPNNIW
+106 AKKSYELNHNNIW
-119 VSRLLSQLYQISGN
+119 VCRLLSQLYQISGN
-133 IDGELSAYKNLIE
+133 IDAELSAYKNLIE
-146 KDPSNIVEY
+146 KDPSNIEY
-155 LFLIAT
+155 LFLLAT

-166 GSYKR
+166 GSYKK

-195 LYITLGDV
+195 LYITMGDV

-238 KSIAVYND
+238 KSIAIYND
-246 ILEID
+246 ILEVD

-264 YRANNNHLKALDYLT
+264 YRVNNNHLKAFDYLT
-279 FCFDNDVFDLQTVF
+279 FCFENDVFDLQTVF

-347 FEAYEKALS
+347 FEAYEKSLNF
-356 IGITDFLIWNRYLIL
+356 GVTDFLIWNRYLIL
-371 GIELQEYDRV
+371 GVELQEYDRV
-381 YNNGMRAIQLHPIQP
+381 YNKGMRAIELHPIQP

-402 GFAASNNKEHE
+402 GFAASYNKEHE

-467 VVVLNNYSYYLC
+467 VVVLNNYSYYLS

-492 KQCVEQSPN
+492 KQCVELSPN

-519 DEAREWL
+519 NEAKEWL
-526 KKAVEGDGKSPVIT
+526 KKAVEGDSKSPVIT

-545 VLYQLNLKKEA
+545 VLYKLNFKKEA
-556 LQYWK
+556 LEYWK
-561 KAKNNGGD
+561 KAKNSGGD
-569 SELLNKKVSEGVLYE
+569 SELLNKKVREGVLYE

>member
-1 MKLKVNILLFFVIIC
+1 MKVKVNILLFFVIIC
-16 FGACSSIKTVSQKS
+16 LGACSSIKTVSQKS

-35 TYTDGDI
+35 AYTDGDI

-77 SIDPLNADAHYEM
+77 SIDPFNADAHYEM
-90 ATLYV
+90 AMLYV
-95 SIERI
+95 AIERI

-106 AKKSYELDPNNIW
+106 AKKSSELNPNNEW
-119 VSRLLSQLYQISGN
+119 VTQLLSQLYQISGN
-133 IDGELSAYKNLIE
+133 IDGELNAYKDLIR
-146 KDPSNIVEY
+146 KDPSNIEY
-155 LFLIAT
+155 LFLLAT
-161 AHSKK
+161 AHSKN
-166 GSYKR
+166 GSYKK

-176 NEIESKIGVSEE
+176 NEIESKTGVSEE

-195 LYITLGDV
+195 LYITMGNV

-238 KSIAVYND
+238 KSISIYND
-246 ILEID
+246 ILKVE

-264 YRANNNHLKALDYLT
+264 YRVNNNHLKAFDYLA

-293 QILTSYF
+293 QILSSYF
-300 QMAIEEQK
+300 QMAIDEQK
-308 YLDPLLSLLNKTL
+308 YLDQLLSLLEKAL
-321 INHPNEAPFHVLSG
+321 INHPNEALFHVLSG

-347 FEAYEKALS
+347 FEAYEKSLNF
-356 IGITDFLIWNRYLIL
+356 GVTDFLIWNRYLIL
-371 GIELQEYDRV
+371 GAELQEYDRV
-381 YNNGMRAIQLHPIQP
+381 YKNGMRAVELHPIQP
-396 TLYLFS
+396 TLYLFT
-402 GFAASNNKEHE
+402 GFAASYNKEYE
-413 KAITLFNK
+413 KAITFFNK

-439 LGDSY
+439 LGDAY

-467 VVVLNNYSYYLC
+467 VVVLNNYSYYLS

-492 KQCVEQSPN
+492 KQCVELSPN
-501 QSTYQDTYG
+501 QPTYQDTYG

-519 DEAREWL
+519 NEAKEWL
-526 KKAVEGDGKSPVIT
+526 QKAVEGDGKSPVVI

-545 VLYQLNLKKEA
+545 VLYQLNQKKEA
-556 LQYWK
+556 LEYWI
-561 KAKNNGGD
+561 KAKNIGGD
-569 SELLNKKVSEGVLYE
+569 SEMLNKKVSEGVLYE